1 MAKDREKRE
10 RVSRAVKKSDKRTDA
25 ATTLHGPGLT
35 ALADAILTTPEKR
48 GK

>member
-1 MAKDREKRE
+1 MADKQPKRE

-25 ATTLHGPGLT
+25 ATELHGPGLT